1 MSENLINN
9 ILKERLYSMGI
20 SMDLDAVPQLIQTVQ
35 TLADVQRFIN
45 ELDISHPEHELT
57 EYGKKFLTSLKE
69 ILIRNLDEYNTASF
83 LLIPYEDYDYS
94 VIIEFYN
101 FNTDEMKVYEF
112 GRKQL
117 KISQFK
123 KTGHKNSKVKEY
135 DRSLFFENLDLDGD
149 D

>member
-9 ILKERLYSMGI
+9 ILKERLYSMGV
-20 SMDLDAVPQLIQTVQ
+20 SMDIDVAPHLIQTVQ
-35 TLADVQRFIN
+35 TLADVQRFIT
-45 ELDISHPEHELT
+45 ELDNSHPDHELT

-69 ILIRNLDEYNTASF
+69 ILIRNLDDYNTASF
-83 LLIPYEDYDYS
+83 SFIPYEDYDYS

-101 FNTDEMKVYEF
+101 FTTDEMKVYEF

-117 KISQFK
+117 KISQFI

-135 DRSLFFENLDLDGD
+135 ERALFLKELPD
-149 D
+149 DE